1 MNKVAQVALVFVIMV
16 ESMRVLGWGLPW
28 YFLGEVTCENW
39 KETQSVPT
47 RCSSRTLPRRA
58 CTLCSNKC
66 AREFVMALRPMFT
79 AFAWFQFASQRATQ
93 MALEFLWTWTCML
106 LAAPVWDYNASAN
119 RNFLPSDLILTIKL
133 ATNAKSYCISC
144 TGIVSLEIAVELM
157 QSLLASPVSANAW

>member
-1 MNKVAQVALVFVIMV
+1 MNKVAQVALVFVIMD

-28 YFLGEVTCENW
+28 FFLGEVTCENW
-39 KETQSVPT
+39 KETQSGPT

-58 CTLCSNKC
+58 CTLCSNRC
-66 AREFVMALRPMFT
+66 AREFVMALRPVFT

-144 TGIVSLEIAVELM
+144 TGIDKSWNSCRTNAKPIGLSL
-157 QSLLASPVSANAW
+157 SANAW

>member
-1 MNKVAQVALVFVIMV
+1 MNKVAQVALVFVIMD

-106 LAAPVWDYNASAN
+106 PCCASMGLQCKRKPEFSTFRSYPDYKISHKCQ
-119 RNFLPSDLILTIKL
+119 ILLHSKYKRRWQVMKQL
-133 ATNAKSYCISC
+133 
-144 TGIVSLEIAVELM
+144 
-157 QSLLASPVSANAW
+157 